1 MGCFGPPRLRPLI
14 GSGANS
20 SDGPRR
26 DAGQKVAS
34 DESDKDLGSVWGSPA
49 HSALRRTTLTG
60 MVPYLGI
67 AAAVM
72 TFASVMTFSFGLLRE
87 EQVRSERTALAAEL
101 AQITTA
107 AQTCVAANYANI
119 RDQLVNDPSGRRT
132 DQGL

>member
-1 MGCFGPPRLRPLI
+1 MRVTRI
-14 GSGANS
+14 WDQSGEA
-20 SDGPRR
+20 RR
-26 DAGQKVAS
+26 KRH
-34 DESDKDLGSVWGSPA
+34 W
-49 HSALRRTTLTG
+49 ALRRKRGTTLTE
-60 MVPYLGI
+60 MVLYLGI

-107 AQTCVAANYANI
+107 AQTCVAANYGNI